1 MFNFKKRFAI
11 ALLIAFS
18 VVSNAFAGV
27 NCRVVGYNNG
37 IEFSQCEINGKDFII
52 AKNINT
58 NGSISITQVK

>member
-1 MFNFKKRFAI
+1 MFNFKKKFAI

-18 VVSNAFAGV
+18 FVSNAFAGV
-27 NCRVVGYNNG
+27 NCRVVGYNND

-52 AKNINT
+52 AKNIK